1 MLLLPLHRWV
11 WKNPHR
17 RARKLLVFAET
28 EADGG
33 RDLARAAEVTTDP
46 LLRRLYLRH
55 SVDERR
61 HAEMFRHHGETMLKA
76 LSVRRGG
83 LDTNWFAPG
92 ERGLDDLV
100 VERDNDPA
108 LLAFLHLSE
117 RAAAARF
124 TIYRAL
130 LAGDPETQAVFT
142 DVLRDEV
149 FHMTYSKKQ
158 LERVSPRRH
167 GLKLWAARL
176 HRIWKAYLRV
186 ATAVAGVM
194 GTLIL
199 SVQYF
204 VVLPCFALVAKR
216 AERRRLSGDS
226 IRDAPGWTA
235 RTDRRRTLRTQ
246 Y

>member
-1 MLLLPLHRWV
+1 
-11 WKNPHR
+11 
-17 RARKLLVFAET
+17 
-28 EADGG
+28 
-33 RDLARAAEVTTDP
+33 
-46 LLRRLYLRH
+46 
-55 SVDERR
+55 
-61 HAEMFRHHGETMLKA
+61 MFRHRGETMLKA
-76 LSVRRGG
+76 LSVRRDG
-83 LDTNWFAPG
+83 LDANWFAPG

-100 VERDNDPA
+100 VEADNDPA

-117 RAAAARF
+117 RAAATRF
-124 TIYRAL
+124 AIYREV

-142 DVLRDEV
+142 GVLRDEV
-149 FHMTYSKKQ
+149 FHMSYTKKQ

-199 SVQYF
+199 FVQYF
-204 VVLPCFALVAKR
+204 VVLPCFALAAKR
-216 AERRRLSGDS
+216 AERRRLTGDS
-226 IRDAPGWTA
+226 LRDAPGWTA
-235 RTDRRRTLRTQ
+235 RTDRPRTLRTQ